1 MVDIMIKTKDFNP
14 DVDTKLLCT
23 CGHSECDKRSVQQW
37 VLDKVQLIRGS
48 ADRPLRITSGG
59 RCPNHPS
66 EVHREKP
73 ADHQKCQAVDI
84 AVYNAEQRSEIVLLA
99 VTVGA
104 NAIGVANGFVHVGFR
119 NDTNKHVMW
128 VY

>member
-1 MVDIMIKTKDFNP
+1 MIKTKDFNP

-23 CGHSECDKRSVQQW
+23 CGHSECDKRSVHQW
-37 VLDKVQLIRGS
+37 VLDKVQLIRWA

-59 RCPNHPS
+59 RCPNHPN

-84 AVYNAEQRSEIVLLA
+84 AVYNGEQRSEIVRLA
-99 VTVGA
+99 ISVGA
-104 NAIGVANGFVHVGFR
+104 NAIGVANSFVHVGFR
-119 NDTNKHVMW
+119 CDTDKQVMW
-128 VY
+128 TY

>member
-1 MVDIMIKTKDFNP
+1 MIKTKDFNP

-23 CGHSECDKRSVQQW
+23 CGHDECDKRSVHQW
-37 VLDKVQLIRGS
+37 VLDRVQLIRGS
-48 ADRPLRITSGG
+48 AGRALRITSGG

-66 EVHREKP
+66 EVHRDKP

-84 AVYNAEQRSEIVLLA
+84 AVYSAEQRSEIVFLA
-99 VTVGA
+99 RMVGA
-104 NAIGVANGFVHVGFR
+104 NAIGVASGFVHVGFR
-119 NDTNKHVMW
+119 DDTDKHLMW